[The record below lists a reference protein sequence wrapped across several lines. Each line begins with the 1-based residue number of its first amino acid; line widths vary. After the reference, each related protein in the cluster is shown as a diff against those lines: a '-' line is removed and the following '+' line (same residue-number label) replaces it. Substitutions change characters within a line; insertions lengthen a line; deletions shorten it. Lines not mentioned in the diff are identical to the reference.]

1 MTNACIR
8 LVLLINIVKLHDSF
22 FLFFFFFLKERT
34 GYLKFIG
41 QLSPV
46 EFKTSSNLLLK
57 TRGEEKVGQFT
68 KLII

>member
-8 LVLLINIVKLHDSF
+8 LVLLINIVKLHDS
-22 FLFFFFFLKERT
+22 FFFFFLKERT